1 MSNAFKQIGCDL
13 FCRVIDNYGDIG
25 VCWRLARQLAHEHGW
40 QVSLF
45 LDDVASLH
53 KLWPSVD
60 AEAGTQTVNDIQIVK
75 WGKAWS
81 ETLPVQPAQVVIE
94 AFACDPPPAYI
105 AQMAAMQPAP
115 VWINLEYLS
124 AETWVA
130 DCHGMASIHPQY
142 GLRKT
147 FFFPGFTAQTGGL
160 LREHNLLAERT
171 AFLKDLN
178 DERTRANY
186 LQGLGVPSSPNAT
199 TLLLFSYA
207 SPHVPALL
215 EAWAKQPHPLQVL
228 VPPTPALPQIHAW
241 QAAHPHAKIEIIEI
255 PFVPQDQFDRLLWA
269 CDILFIRGE
278 DSAVRAQWAGKPL
291 IWHIYPQAE
300 QAHLP
305 KLQAF
310 LDLYCADLPPAAAQ
324 AQQALNLAWSDATQ
338 PAHFDE
344 LWAAWWAERA
354 VLAQHAQTWQ
364 QRQANLLDL
373 AQLLVTYSRNAV
385 EKHALIS

>member
-1 MSNAFKQIGCDL
+1 MSNAFKQISCDI

-40 QVSLF
+40 QLRLF
-45 LDDVASLH
+45 VDDVASLH

-60 AEAGTQTVNDIQIVK
+60 ARASTQTVNDIQIMA
-75 WGKAWS
+75 WEEMAGKCS
-81 ETLPVQPAQVVIE
+81 SLKPAQVVIE

-105 AQMAAMQPAP
+105 AQMAAMQIAP

-130 DCHGMASIHPQY
+130 YCHGMASIHPQY

-160 LREHNLLAERT
+160 LREQNLLAERST
-171 AFLKDLN
+171 FLQNK
-178 DERTRANY
+178 AAQAHY
-186 LQGLGVPSSPNAT
+186 LAGLGVPSRPDAT
-199 TLLLFSYA
+199 TVLLFSYA
-207 SPHVPALL
+207 SPHVSALL
-215 EAWAKQPHPLQVL
+215 DAWAAHPDTLKVL
-228 VPPTPALPQIHAW
+228 VPPTPAVPQIRAW
-241 QAAHPHAKIEIIEI
+241 QATHPHAKIEIIEI

-269 CDILFIRGE
+269 CDILFVRGE
-278 DSAVRAQWAGKPL
+278 DSAVRAQWAGKAL

-310 LDLYCADLPPAAAQ
+310 LNLYCADLPPAAAQ

-338 PAHFDE
+338 PANFHE

-364 QRQANLLDL
+364 QKQANLLDL
-373 AQLLVTYSRNAV
+373 AQLLVTHSLKAI
-385 EKHALIS
+385 EKQA